1 MLGFTD
7 KQKISMTLPKTGC
20 QQLTN
25 SEKNELN
32 LLKAAIEK
40 NPASVHYEEM
50 ERFAD
55 LMVRSLGECQI
66 EEWPLRPHK
75 GLF

>member
-7 KQKISMTLPKTGC
+7 KQKISMTLPKTSC

-25 SEKNELN
+25 SEKNELD
-32 LLKAAIEK
+32 LLKSAIEK

-55 LMVRSLGECQI
+55 LMVRSLGECQL
-66 EEWPLRPHK
+66 EE
-75 GLF
+75 

>member
-25 SEKNELN
+25 SEKNELD

-66 EEWPLRPHK
+66 EE
-75 GLF
+75 

>member
-7 KQKISMTLPKTGC
+7 KQKISMTLPKTGSP
-20 QQLTN
+20 QLTN
-25 SEKNELN
+25 KERNELDS
-32 LLKAAIEK
+32 LKAAIEK

-50 ERFAD
+50 QRFAD

-66 EEWPLRPHK
+66 EE
-75 GLF
+75 

>member
-7 KQKISMTLPKTGC
+7 KQSIPMTLPKTGC
-20 QQLTN
+20 PQLTIK
-25 SEKNELN
+25 EKHELD
-32 LLKAAIEK
+32 LLKAAIEE
-40 NPASVHYEEM
+40 NPASVHYEKM

-66 EEWPLRPHK
+66 EK
-75 GLF
+75 

>member
-1 MLGFTD
+1 
-7 KQKISMTLPKTGC
+7 MTLPKTGC

-25 SEKNELN
+25 SEKNELD

-66 EEWPLRPHK
+66 EE
-75 GLF
+75 

>member
-20 QQLTN
+20 PQLTN
-25 SEKNELN
+25 KEKNELDS
-32 LLKAAIEK
+32 LKAAIEK
-40 NPASVHYEEM
+40 TPASVHYKKM

-55 LMVRSLGECQI
+55 LMVRSLSECQL
-66 EEWPLRPHK
+66 EE
-75 GLF
+75 